1 MNHVRTM
8 SAAVLVLAL
17 AGCGGPLI
25 LQFKGGDVL
34 NPVKDP
40 PENTPVDVR
49 VFLLKDKGSFE
60 KATFESL
67 WGNKY
72 KDVLGSDVVGEP
84 RPITIMA
91 KDKKKLDLG
100 EIPKEVRFIGIMAM
114 YQAKAPGAP
123 QTRHLAVSKEEA
135 DDYVF
140 EVVEFR
146 LEAKK

>member
-1 MNHVRTM
+1 MNHVRTV
-8 SAAVLVLAL
+8 SAALLVLAL
-17 AGCGGPLI
+17 AGCGGPLK

-34 NPVKDP
+34 SPVKDP

-49 VFLLKDKGSFE
+49 VFLLKDKGAFE

-91 KDKKKLDLG
+91 KDKKELNLG
-100 EIPKEVRFIGIMAM
+100 EIAKEVRFIGVMAM
-114 YQAKAPGAP
+114 YQSKAPGAP
-123 QTRHLAVSKEEA
+123 QTRHVAVTKEDA

-140 EVVEFR
+140 ELIEFR